1 MSGLSYEQVA
11 RFAQQGGTIYFG
23 LMFLAGGIYPLWPRH
38 KDAFNHLSALPLEND
53 EDNHVQ
59 P

>member
-1 MSGLSYEQVA
+1 MSGLSYEAMA

-23 LMFLAGGIYPLWPRH
+23 LMFFAGLIYALWPRH
-38 KDAFNHLSALPLEND
+38 KTSFDRLAVLPLEAH
-53 EDNHVQ
+53 EDDHVQ

>member
-1 MSGLSYEQVA
+1 MSGFSYEDMA

-23 LMFLAGGIYPLWPRH
+23 LMFFAGLIYALWPRH
-38 KDAFNHLSALPLEND
+38 KATFDRLAFLPLESH
-53 EDNHVQ
+53 EDDHVQ

>member
-1 MSGLSYEQVA
+1 MSQFSYEQIA

-23 LMFLAGGIYPLWPRH
+23 FMFLVGLIYALWPRH
-38 KDAFNHLSALPLEND
+38 KASFDRLAVLPLENH
-53 EDNHVQ
+53 EDDHVQ

>member
-1 MSGLSYEQVA
+1 MSGFSYADMA

-23 LMFLAGGIYPLWPRH
+23 LMFLAGLIYALWPRH
-38 KDAFNHLSALPLEND
+38 KASFDRLAVLPLETH
-53 EDNHVQ
+53 EDDHVQ

>member
-1 MSGLSYEQVA
+1 MSGFSYEQMA

-23 LMFLAGGIYPLWPRH
+23 LMFFAGLIYALWPRH
-38 KDAFNHLSALPLEND
+38 KASFARLAVLPLESD
-53 EDNHVQ
+53 EDDHVQ

>member
-1 MSGLSYEQVA
+1 MSQFSYEQIA

-23 LMFLAGGIYPLWPRH
+23 VMFLVGVIYALWPRH
-38 KDAFNHLSALPLEND
+38 KASFDRLAVLPLENH
-53 EDNHVQ
+53 EDDHVQ